1 MKHFIKETDSS
12 TAKLGELLTLAHQ
25 YKHKKTS
32 TAQNAVLAGQT
43 WAMLFFKSSTRT
55 RVSFEVGLN
64 DLGGHA
70 LYLAQSTSQLSRGES
85 IADTARTLSRYV
97 KGIIIRTFDHSDVEE
112 FARAGSIPVIN
123 ALTDFLHPCQS
134 FSDLLTM
141 AEQWNF
147 DGDGN
152 LLESLKGR
160 KIAFLGDCN
169 CNVANSL
176 IMAAGMGQ
184 MQISLGG
191 PQEYAPTEKIK
202 DLLSADGYDPDHQFT
217 TDPLE
222 VVKDADVV
230 YTDVWVSMGDEAE
243 KADRL
248 AKMKPY
254 CVTAELMQ
262 AAKPEAV
269 FMHCLPAHPG
279 MEVSPDVLEGPQSIV
294 FDQAE
299 NRLHMQ
305 KAIMSHLANQAAPD
319 NR

>member
-1 MKHFIKETDSS
+1 MKHFLKETDF
-12 TAKLGELLTLAHQ
+12 TIAELGEILTLAHQ
-25 YKHKKTS
+25 YKHKNPI
-32 TAQNAVLAGQT
+32 ADHNVLAGQT

-70 LYLAQSTSQLSRGES
+70 LFLALGASQLSRGES
-85 IADTARTLSRYV
+85 IADTARILSRYV
-97 KGIIIRTFDHSDVEE
+97 KGIIIRTFDHGDVEE

-123 ALTDFLHPCQS
+123 GLTDFLHPCQS

-141 AEQWNF
+141 AERWSSGI
-147 DGDGN
+147 DCI

-160 KIAFLGDCN
+160 KLAFLGDCN
-169 CNVANSL
+169 CNMANSL
-176 IMAAGMGQ
+176 IMAARMGE

-191 PQEYAPTEKIK
+191 PPEYAPTDKIEG
-202 DLLSADGYDPDHQFT
+202 LMSADGYNPNHQFT

-222 VVKDADVV
+222 AVKVADVV

-243 KADRL
+243 EAERL

-254 CVTAELMQ
+254 CVTPELMR
-262 AAKPEAV
+262 AAKPDAV

-279 MEVSPDVLEGPQSIV
+279 LEVSQEVLEGPQSIV

-305 KAIMSHLANQAAPD
+305 KAIMARLAGQAAST